1 MTEADNPETIQSV
14 CKKFEAMLKQQSVI
28 DSGSECPIITYEVA
42 KKLGFE
48 KDKSLS
54 NITDKRYLALLSKW
68 QRSIIKL
75 PPIIAGRATNG
86 TYLMVGI
93 GGSQKVSLIGILI

>member
-68 QRSIIKL
+68 Q
-75 PPIIAGRATNG
+75 
-86 TYLMVGI
+86 
-93 GGSQKVSLIGILI
+93 